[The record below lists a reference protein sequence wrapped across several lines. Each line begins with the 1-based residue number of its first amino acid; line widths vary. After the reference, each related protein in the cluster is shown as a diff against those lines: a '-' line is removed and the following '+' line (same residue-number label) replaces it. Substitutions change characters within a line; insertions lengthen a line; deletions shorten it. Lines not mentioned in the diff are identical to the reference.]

1 VICRDG
7 TVGILS
13 PPTVGRLP
21 ARSVRPV
28 GVKERRYKNA
38 EGYPSFNGG
47 ALPSG
52 AFGRRHA
59 RNLGRVLC
67 ATTQA
72 ADEGA
77 QATAEEKYAGEREAN
92 QHTQHSEQSH
102 FAAGSARSPSAPEEH
117 GHNGNASRSKKGE
130 RSLHQLRHEAQ
141 FSIAEGAL
149 PSCPNER

>member
-1 VICRDG
+1 MK
-7 TVGILS
+7 
-13 PPTVGRLP
+13 P
-21 ARSVRPV
+21 AANERS
-28 GVKERRYKNA
+28 
-38 EGYPSFNGG
+38 
-47 ALPSG
+47 L
-52 AFGRRHA
+52 RRHA

-77 QATAEEKYAGEREAN
+77 QGTAKEKYAGEREAN

-141 FSIAEGAL
+141 FSIAEGL
-149 PSCPNER
+149 SQFPERTVVPQLESLVLQPAVHCGSATGR